1 MMINFKI
8 GYYVVLFLRI
18 HNRVLILKYQAE
30 NYMDLNFKLI

>member
-8 GYYVVLFLRI
+8 GYYVVLFLR
-18 HNRVLILKYQAE
+18 RVLILKYQAE